1 MKKWNK
7 ATVVKKHQL
16 ANKIR
21 CMTDGLFVFFTT
33 TPLSE
38 EWRGKMPQIFNHYP
52 FSNGF
57 HHFSI
62 FYNPVAT
69 LSCSKF
75 CSQMS

>member
-1 MKKWNK
+1 
-7 ATVVKKHQL
+7 
-16 ANKIR
+16 
-21 CMTDGLFVFFTT
+21 MTDGLSVFSQ
-33 TPLSE
+33 PLHSPRGG
-38 EWRGKMPQIFNHYP
+38 RGKVHQIFNRYP

-62 FYNPVAT
+62 FYNPVAA